1 MYVVTVDFVAK
12 PEHVEAFRIA
22 MLKNAK
28 ASLAN
33 EPGCRQF
40 DVSVVADDPAHIFLY
55 ELYDDRAAYDAH
67 RLTAHFREFD
77 AKAAVLVASK
87 TGRHF
92 LRICPE

>member
-12 PEHVEAFRIA
+12 PEHVDAFRVE
-22 MLKNAK
+22 MLKNAR

-67 RLTAHFREFD
+67 RLTPHFREFD
-77 AKAAVLVASK
+77 ARTAPLVVSK

-92 LRICPE
+92 QRICP

>member
-12 PEHVEAFRIA
+12 PEHVEAFRAA

-28 ASLAN
+28 ASLAD

-55 ELYDDRAAYDAH
+55 ELYDDRAACEAH
-67 RLTAHFREFD
+67 RLTPHFREFD
-77 AKAAVLVASK
+77 SVSAPLVASK

-92 LRICPE
+92 LRICPD